1 MAEALPTTTSDK
13 IKGAGTSRP
22 RSILKRPKEIKKDTG
37 GLQWDEMNIIAT
49 LHPKDK
55 DYGHMKIDE
64 PKTPYA
70 QDSDEETPGG
80 DGNVAGELA
89 ERVENNP
96 TAFVYKEPP
105 PPSLEVESG
114 SDDEECTPEQK
125 ARKEAFKKRRNL
137 HYNEGSFMKQA
148 RELARR
154 SLVEDDDK

>member
-1 MAEALPTTTSDK
+1 MAEALPNPTADT
-13 IKGAGTSRP
+13 IKGTGTSRP
-22 RSILKRPKEIKKDTG
+22 RSILKRPKEAKKDTS

-70 QDSDEETPGG
+70 QNSDDDTG
-80 DGNVAGELA
+80 GNVAGELA
-89 ERVENNP
+89 ERAENNP

-105 PPSLEVESG
+105 PIGLEVDSG
-114 SDDEECTPEQK
+114 SEDEKATPEQK
-125 ARKEAFKKRRNL
+125 ARKEAFKKRRKG